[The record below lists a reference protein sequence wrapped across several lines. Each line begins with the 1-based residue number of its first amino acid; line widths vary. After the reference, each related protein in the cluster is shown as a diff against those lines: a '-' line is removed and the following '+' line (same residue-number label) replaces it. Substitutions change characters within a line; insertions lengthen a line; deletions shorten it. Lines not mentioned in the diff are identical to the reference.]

1 MKIRNDYVSNSSSSS
16 FIIAKNAPDA
26 FKKFLE
32 DFRADKDS
40 MTCIEDSWVELIT
53 SETFD
58 LLDFIDIVEY
68 GNSYIKIDDISEIV
82 FHVDDYNHIGMVTL
96 ACLRTYFDNL
106 GFTTD
111 GSDSERPFMHML
123 EENEFAINVIRKAER
138 NENQK

>member
-32 DFRADKDS
+32 DFRTDSDS
-40 MTCIEDSWVELIT
+40 MTCIQDSWVELKT

-58 LLDFIDIVEY
+58 LLDFIDIIEY
-68 GNSYIKIDDISEIV
+68 GNSYNKIDDISEIV
-82 FHVDDYNHIGMVTL
+82 FNVDDHNPVGMITL

-111 GSDSERPFMHML
+111 GSDSERPFMYML
-123 EENEFAINVIRKAER
+123 EENEFAINVIRKA
-138 NENQK
+138 KKK